1 MKLIEFQGKKIFDKY
16 GIPIPDGELIT
27 ETPSKLSIDLEFP
40 VIIKAQLP
48 VGGRGKAGGIKTAS
62 AEEQVEDICKDLFKS
77 ELKGETV
84 NALLVEE
91 SVDHDREMYLSITMD
106 KSANKPLV
114 MAVSEGGVDVEEK
127 ASGDEVDMVKKHI
140 DPDIGIP
147 GYLPQRICR
156 DLNISHNKQF
166 AQILDSLYEIFME
179 EDASLVEINPLAST
193 EDGLVALDSKII
205 LDDEAE
211 YKHRNFFEELKNE
224 KKELLSKEMS
234 QAEIIADKYGV
245 SYVSLDGNIG
255 LISDGAG
262 TGMLTLDVISDFG
275 GSPANFCEMGG
286 EADDEIVE
294 RSMEV
299 VLNNPDLDVLL
310 ITLIGGLTRMDH
322 MAEGIARFME
332 DSDTDVPIVIRMCG
346 TKTEEG
352 KEILDEIGL
361 DTFEDHNEAVKKA
374 VDLAG
379 GR

>member
-1 MKLIEFQGKKIFDKY
+1 MKLIEFQGKKIFDEY
-16 GIPIPDGELIT
+16 GIPVPDSELIT
-27 ETPSKLSIDLEFP
+27 YRSELSMNLEFP

-62 AEEQVEDICKDLFKS
+62 TEEQVEDICKGLFNS

-91 SVDHDREMYLSITMD
+91 SIDHDREMYLSITMD
-106 KSANKPLV
+106 KSANKPMV
-114 MAVSEGGVDVEEK
+114 MAVSEGGVDVEKK
-127 ASGDEVDMVKKHI
+127 ASEEEVDMVKKHI

-156 DLNISHNKQF
+156 DLNISHSKEF
-166 AQILDSLYEIFME
+166 GDILDSLYNIFMK
-179 EDASLVEINPLAST
+179 EDASLVEINPLASN
-193 EDGLVALDSKII
+193 EDGLIALDSKII

-211 YKHRNFFEELKNE
+211 YKHRDLFERLEKE
-224 KKELLSKEMS
+224 KKEFLSKEKS
-234 QAEIIADKYGV
+234 QAEIIADEYGV
-245 SYVSLDGNIG
+245 SYVPLDGNIG

-286 EADDEIVE
+286 KADDEIVE

-332 DSDTDVPIVIRMCG
+332 DNDTDVPIVIRMCG

-352 KEILDEIGL
+352 KEILNEIGL
-361 DTFEDHNEAVKKA
+361 DTFEDHDEAVKKA